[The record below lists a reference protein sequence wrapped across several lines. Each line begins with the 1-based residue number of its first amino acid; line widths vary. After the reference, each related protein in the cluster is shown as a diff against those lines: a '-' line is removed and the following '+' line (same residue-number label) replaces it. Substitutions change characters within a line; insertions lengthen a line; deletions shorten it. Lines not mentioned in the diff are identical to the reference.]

1 MGRRRTSNQDSL
13 DLLLD
18 TICNTFGGVLFIAI
32 LVILLLQQTSPT
44 ESQGEPAQLTA
55 SESQQI
61 VNDFQRLQEQLSLL
75 RASTAAQDELLSQ
88 FSSPRLTEL
97 ITQRKALDED
107 RNTLQAEL
115 DATDLEILEKLQRNA
130 ELTSELAQREQ
141 MVKEAKSA
149 LKTSQE
155 TLQQEIAGRTQAS
168 KTPVLKSTSFKQEV
182 GFIMRYGRIYQWHK
196 YDKIGI
202 RKGLNT
208 DDFMVVE
215 RAGHQLTTRP
225 HPLRG
230 IDLSNHDAAQARLVA
245 ILRQFNP
252 QVHSITVVVR
262 PDSFHAFALV
272 RDTLIQQGF
281 DYRLMPM
288 SDSDPLADR
297 GGSNSKVQ

>member
-1 MGRRRTSNQDSL
+1 MGRRRNSNQDSL

-44 ESQGEPAQLTA
+44 ESQGEPAQLTD

-61 VNDFQRLQEQLSLL
+61 VNDFQRLQDQLSLL

-88 FSSPRLTEL
+88 FSSPRLKEL
-97 ITQRKALDED
+97 ILQRKALEED
-107 RNTLQAEL
+107 RNTLQTEL

-130 ELTSELAQREQ
+130 ELTSQLSQREQ
-141 MVKEAKSA
+141 MVKEAKA
-149 LKTSQE
+149 TLKDSQE
-155 TLQQEIAGRTQAS
+155 KLQQEIAGRTQAS
-168 KTPVLKSTSFKQEV
+168 KTPVLKSASFKPEV

-196 YDKIGI
+196 YDSLGS
-202 RKGLNT
+202 RQGLNT
-208 DDFMVVE
+208 DDFIIVE
-215 RAGHQLTTRP
+215 RSDHQLITAP

-230 IDLSNHDAAQARLVA
+230 LDLSDHDAAQSSLIAT
-245 ILRQFNP
+245 LRRFDP
-252 QVHSITVVVR
+252 QRHTIVVVVR
-262 PDSFHAFALV
+262 PDSFHAFSLV

-288 SDSDPLADR
+288 NESGPLADR